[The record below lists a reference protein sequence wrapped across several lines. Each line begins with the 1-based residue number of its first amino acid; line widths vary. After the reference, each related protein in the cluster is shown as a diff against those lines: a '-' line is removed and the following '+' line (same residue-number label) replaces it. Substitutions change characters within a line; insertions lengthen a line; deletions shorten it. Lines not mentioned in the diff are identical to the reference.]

1 MKVCIHARGS
11 FVFGNDIAVPCCL
24 NCQTDGA
31 HSHGLAAQLVLLC
44 AGTRDGEIL
53 CHHNSPYPFMP

>member
-1 MKVCIHARGS
+1 MNHRSKKKLMKVCIHARGS

-24 NCQTDGA
+24 NCQTE
-31 HSHGLAAQLVLLC
+31 LVLLC